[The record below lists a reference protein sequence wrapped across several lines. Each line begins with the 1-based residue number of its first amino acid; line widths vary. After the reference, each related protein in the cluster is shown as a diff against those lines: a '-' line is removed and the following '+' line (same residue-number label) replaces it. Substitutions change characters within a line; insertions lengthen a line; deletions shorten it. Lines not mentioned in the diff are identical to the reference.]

1 MIHYGSRFHPAPRRT
16 PGAPLPLRGDAGL
29 SLVEIMLA
37 LTILTVVMVMLFGS
51 FLSGHVLSRVNK
63 DKHRA
68 LMDTTALMEQMAMIP
83 IGNLGTTFPHATDIP
98 EFNDLH
104 IPNQRVQVQYANGN
118 PNARPLEFQVVS
130 TWTTANRLPAQLSV
144 QGVRAR

>member
-1 MIHYGSRFHPAPRRT
+1 MKPPIQGSSAS
-16 PGAPLPLRGDAGL
+16 PLRRDAGL

-37 LTILTVVMVMLFGS
+37 LTVLTVVIVTLFGA
-51 FLSGHVLSRVNK
+51 FLSGHTLSRVNK

-83 IGNLGTTFPHATDIP
+83 IGNLGATFPDSTDIP

-104 IPNQRVQVQYANGN
+104 VPDQRVQVQYANNN
-118 PNARPLEFQVVS
+118 PDARPLEFQVVS
-130 TWTTANRLPAQLSV
+130 TWTTANRLPARLVV